1 MWSTRGE
8 ALKGGAIL
16 LTGTVAMPSFASMAQ
31 AEDAA
36 GTVRAIYVKWDAAF
50 NQRGAAALA
59 RLYLPDARVM
69 PPRGMVAT
77 SRKLGGEHV

>member
-1 MWSTRGE
+1 M
-8 ALKGGAIL
+8 KGGAIL

-36 GTVRAIYVKWDAAF
+36 GTVQAIHVKWDEAL
-50 NQRGAAALA
+50 NQGDAAALA

-69 PPRGMVAT
+69 PPRGVVAT
-77 SRKLGGEHV
+77 SRKFGGGEHV